1 MVDWNECLKFD
12 GDEKS
17 LPVGIKTKIP
27 GFRAIDLVKRWEVND
42 PEEDEGYRV
51 VKRSEIGPN
60 DIVIG
65 AQINENSVNRIKAPN
80 RYGDRYATF
89 KNLEYNEYLTR
100 EEWEIA
106 TRPSPEVS
114 GSDVLVLEALRELRQ
129 GNVPYVIKSK

>member
-65 AQINENSVNRIKAPN
+65 AQINEKSVDRIK
-80 RYGDRYATF
+80 RTYKDRYATF

-106 TRPSPEVS
+106 TRPSPEVP